1 MLVREPAR
9 QSNRAPSSVG
19 LTTRGTLPGTWS
31 SRIRLSVATE
41 ALQKSDKTL
50 PHNADAE
57 RTVLG
62 AVLVDNAAFNSAA
75 EILNRD
81 DFYREGHRRIFDA
94 MAALAERSQPIDL
107 VTLKD
112 ELVRESALEA
122 VGGAAY
128 LGSLV
133 DGVPR
138 ITNVDQWSRI
148 IKEKAVLRNL
158 IHAGNRI
165 VQSAFEADEDAALI
179 LDRAEKSIFDI
190 AERRIRQGFVG
201 IREIVKESFRTID
214 QLSQSKDLVT
224 GLPTGFVDL
233 DEKTS
238 GLQKGDLVIVA
249 ARPAMGKT
257 SFCLNVAQNASLRSG
272 ETIGLFSLEMSK
284 EQLVLRML
292 CADARVDAHR
302 LRTGKLQEKDWA
314 RLAKAYADLSNS
326 RIYIDDSAMVTPLEM
341 RAKCRRLKAEHGLGL
356 IIVDYLQLVTGSGRI
371 ENRQQE
377 ISSISRSLKGLA
389 KELAVPVIALS
400 QLSRAPEARTDKRPQ
415 LSDLRECVTGETL
428 VVLADGRRVPIRD
441 LVGTTPEV
449 LAVSPDERIVRAES
463 DKVWRVG
470 TRPVFAVHLA
480 SGRVVRATGRHRL
493 LSGAGWKRVQ
503 ELAAEDRLALARH
516 LPEPVQP
523 ARWPE
528 ARLALL
534 GHLIGDGSYLV
545 HQPLRYTT
553 ASEDNSRLVAEAARE
568 EFGATVNRHAGRG
581 AWHQLVISG
590 NGNRWRPAGV
600 GLWLRELGIHGQ
612 RSHEKRLPPA
622 VFTLANDQ
630 IATLLRHLWATDG
643 SITLRKPG
651 ARGAARVYFAT
662 SSRGLAEDVAA
673 LLLRMGIVARL
684 RTVHQG
690 DYRPTHTVDVSGAEA
705 QRRFL
710 STVGGFGPRLAP
722 AQQLQE
728 ALGEIEQNP
737 NVDTLPIEVFG
748 EVRATMRAR
757 GVSQRAMASL
767 RGTSYG
773 GTAHFKFAPSRRV
786 VAHYAEL
793 LGDSSLRQ
801 KAESDLFWDRIVA
814 VVPDGEEEV
823 FDLTVPGPESWL
835 ADGIV
840 SHNSGA
846 IEQDADIVMFIYR
859 EEEYKASDENR
870 GIAELIIGKQR
881 NGPTGTVKLAFIK
894 EFTRFENIAWQ
905 PGT

>member
-1 MLVREPAR
+1 
-9 QSNRAPSSVG
+9 
-19 LTTRGTLPGTWS
+19 
-31 SRIRLSVATE
+31 VATE
-41 ALQKSDKTL
+41 ALPKTDKTL

-75 EILNRD
+75 EILTRD

-94 MAALAERSQPIDL
+94 MAALAERSHPIDL

-138 ITNVDQWSRI
+138 ITNVDQWAKI

-341 RAKCRRLKAEHGLGL
+341 RAKCRRQKAEHGLGL

-415 LSDLRECVTGETL
+415 LSDLRE
-428 VVLADGRRVPIRD
+428 
-441 LVGTTPEV
+441 
-449 LAVSPDERIVRAES
+449 
-463 DKVWRVG
+463 
-470 TRPVFAVHLA
+470 
-480 SGRVVRATGRHRL
+480 
-493 LSGAGWKRVQ
+493 
-503 ELAAEDRLALARH
+503 
-516 LPEPVQP
+516 
-523 ARWPE
+523 
-528 ARLALL
+528 
-534 GHLIGDGSYLV
+534 
-545 HQPLRYTT
+545 
-553 ASEDNSRLVAEAARE
+553 
-568 EFGATVNRHAGRG
+568 
-581 AWHQLVISG
+581 
-590 NGNRWRPAGV
+590 
-600 GLWLRELGIHGQ
+600 
-612 RSHEKRLPPA
+612 
-622 VFTLANDQ
+622 
-630 IATLLRHLWATDG
+630 
-643 SITLRKPG
+643 
-651 ARGAARVYFAT
+651 
-662 SSRGLAEDVAA
+662 
-673 LLLRMGIVARL
+673 
-684 RTVHQG
+684 
-690 DYRPTHTVDVSGAEA
+690 
-705 QRRFL
+705 
-710 STVGGFGPRLAP
+710 
-722 AQQLQE
+722 
-728 ALGEIEQNP
+728 
-737 NVDTLPIEVFG
+737 
-748 EVRATMRAR
+748 
-757 GVSQRAMASL
+757 
-767 RGTSYG
+767 
-773 GTAHFKFAPSRRV
+773 
-786 VAHYAEL
+786 
-793 LGDSSLRQ
+793 
-801 KAESDLFWDRIVA
+801 
-814 VVPDGEEEV
+814 
-823 FDLTVPGPESWL
+823 
-835 ADGIV
+835 
-840 SHNSGA
+840 SGA

-859 EEEYKASDENR
+859 EEEYKQTDENR

-905 PGT
+905 PGS